1 MHNCVRT
8 FLLAVLVGLQSRC
21 TQRHIVSWVR
31 RGVELLRK
39 EVAPCLSVSSSSWSL
54 ITRMC
59 AYSNEF
65 CSGHPLANQVPSA
78 LALSHKLET
87 DVLGRAEVQESV
99 DIVSPGFFD
108 MYMSFFTPPQE
119 AQPQDPISPHPF
131 PHVRRRK
138 ERKRWLSPTCHPH
151 LRE

>member
-1 MHNCVRT
+1 
-8 FLLAVLVGLQSRC
+8 
-21 TQRHIVSWVR
+21 
-31 RGVELLRK
+31 
-39 EVAPCLSVSSSSWSL
+39 
-54 ITRMC
+54 MC

-108 MYMSFFTPPQE
+108 MYMSFSTPPQE
-119 AQPQDPISPHPF
+119 AQPQDQISAALF
-131 PHVRRRK
+131 SLK
-138 ERKRWLSPTCHPH
+138 EGKGT
-151 LRE
+151 